1 MNTDTT
7 IAKNIR
13 VADEKASYDAACKRL
28 LSEKIILAWIMK
40 NCLEEYRDCDVDE
53 IAEKYIEGTPQI
65 GEVAVAPD
73 ESNRVSMIQG
83 VGSQD
88 TSLTEGT
95 VTYDIR
101 FLATAPVSGEL
112 IRLIINIEA
121 QNDFYPGYP
130 LIKRGIYYC
139 SRMISAQYGTEF
151 TNSHYENIKKVYS
164 IWICMNP
171 PKSRENSITRYYIAE
186 ENLAGSVKERKED
199 YDLMAA
205 VMICLGKEADS
216 GTDLLK
222 LLNVLLS
229 TETGSQDKCQI
240 LEEDFHIKMTLALER
255 EVSLMC
261 NLSKG
266 VEEKGI
272 EKGRREGRQEG
283 IIAMVSALKDLQIA
297 DSIILNKI
305 QEKFHLAEETAKM
318 YL

>member
-40 NCLEEYRDCDVDE
+40 NCLEEYRGCDVEE
-53 IAEKYIEGTPQI
+53 IAEKYIEGTPQV

-73 ESNRVSMIQG
+73 ESNRASMIQG
-83 VGSQD
+83 AGNED
-88 TSLTEGT
+88 ASLTEGT

-112 IRLIINIEA
+112 IRLILNVEA

-139 SRMISAQYGTEF
+139 SRMVSAQYGTEF

-186 ENLAGSVKERKED
+186 ENLVGSVKERKAD

-205 VMICLGKEADS
+205 VMICLGKEADA

-240 LEEDFHIKMTLALER
+240 LEEDFHIRMTLALES

-272 EKGRREGRQEG
+272 EKGRQEG

-305 QEKFHLAEETAKM
+305 KEKFHLAEETAKM

>member
-83 VGSQD
+83 
-88 TSLTEGT
+88 
-95 VTYDIR
+95 
-101 FLATAPVSGEL
+101 
-112 IRLIINIEA
+112 
-121 QNDFYPGYP
+121 
-130 LIKRGIYYC
+130 
-139 SRMISAQYGTEF
+139 
-151 TNSHYENIKKVYS
+151 
-164 IWICMNP
+164 
-171 PKSRENSITRYYIAE
+171 
-186 ENLAGSVKERKED
+186 
-199 YDLMAA
+199 
-205 VMICLGKEADS
+205 
-216 GTDLLK
+216 
-222 LLNVLLS
+222 
-229 TETGSQDKCQI
+229 TGN

-266 VEEKGI
+266 IEEKGI
-272 EKGRREGRQEG
+272 EKGIQKGLDRG
-283 IIAMVSALKDLQIA
+283 ITAMILTLKELQISS
-297 DSIILNKI
+297 DP
-305 QEKFHLAEETAKM
+305 HKM
-318 YL
+318 DV